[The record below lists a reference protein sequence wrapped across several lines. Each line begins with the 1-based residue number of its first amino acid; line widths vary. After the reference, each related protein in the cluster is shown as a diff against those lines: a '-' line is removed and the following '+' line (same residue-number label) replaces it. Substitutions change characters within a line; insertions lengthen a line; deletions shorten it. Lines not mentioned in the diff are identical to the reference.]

1 MELKLEGWKG
11 DVAWILITIVVVLAL
26 NTGLKLALHTDS
38 PLVIVVSGSMEP
50 VFYRGDVV
58 LLEGVSPQNI
68 KVGDVVV
75 YKRPYT
81 KYPIIHRVRAIE
93 KIEIN
98 GQQRLCFVIQG
109 DNNPVPDPGL
119 VGSPYLDCI
128 PGDVIEA
135 KALLVF
141 PKIGLIPLEIREKL
155 GLG

>member
-1 MELKLEGWKG
+1 MELKEWKE
-11 DVAWILITIVVVLAL
+11 DIAWIVITIILV
-26 NTGLKLALHTDS
+26 LALHTALKFALHTNS

-50 VFYRGDVV
+50 VFYRGDVI
-58 LLEGVSPQNI
+58 LLEGVSPQDI

-81 KYPIIHRVRAIE
+81 RYPIIHRVRGIE
-93 KIEIN
+93 KIN
-98 GQQRLCFVIQG
+98 VDGKQKLCFVIQG

-141 PKIGLIPLEIREKL
+141 PKIGLIPLEVREKL
-155 GLG
+155 SLG